1 MELEND
7 NTGNF
12 LDLSIKGYDDELVFH
27 IYRKPTYTDIIV
39 PSDSCHP

>member
-7 NTGNF
+7 KT
-12 LDLSIKGYDDELVFH
+12 LYSPDLSIKGYDDELVRH
-27 IYRKPTYTDIIV
+27 TYRKPTYTDTTV